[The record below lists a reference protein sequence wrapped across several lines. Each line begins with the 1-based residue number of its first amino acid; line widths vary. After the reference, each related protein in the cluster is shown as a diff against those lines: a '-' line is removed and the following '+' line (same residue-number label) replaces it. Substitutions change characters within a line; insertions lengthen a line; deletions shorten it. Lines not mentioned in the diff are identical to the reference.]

1 MSRSITRDMTSGSP
15 AKLILKFSGPM
26 LIGNIFQQ
34 LYNMVDSIVVG
45 KFVNKDALA
54 AVGATNS
61 SVFLIFGLTFGL
73 SAGISIV
80 ISQYFGAGD
89 YEKVERVCDLGLFDN
104 HSFHNNGVVG
114 YFSSRPLLE
123 LLGTPPEIINQSEIY
138 MKISFL
144 GILVLPVIM
153 AWQVS

>member
-1 MSRSITRDMTSGSP
+1 MSKSITRDMTHGSP
-15 AKLILKFSGPM
+15 TKLLIKFTLPM

-54 AVGATNS
+54 AVGATS
-61 SVFLIFGLTFGL
+61 SSIFLIFGLTFGL

-89 YEKVERVCDLGLFDN
+89 HENVRK
-104 HSFHNNGVVG
+104 SFATATYMIFLASIIMGIVG
-114 YFSSRPLLE
+114 FFVSRPMLE
-123 LLGTPPEIINQSEIY
+123 L
-138 MKISFL
+138 M
-144 GILVLPVIM
+144 
-153 AWQVS
+153 